1 MDIEKLKFYPLDETL
16 PPIVKLKLRCKEL
29 DFLLHK
35 LQQSLVQKM
44 EQENSLSV
52 PEKYAKIK
60 EAENKQDQFLKD
72 LKEKFPPAY

>member
-35 LQQSLVQKM
+35 LQQSLAQKM
-44 EQENSLSV
+44 EQENTLSV

-60 EAENKQDQFLKD
+60 EAESKQDQFLKD
-72 LKEKFPPAY
+72 LSKKFPPAY